1 VSTSCTDC
9 ALCESR
15 TQVVFPTPCP
25 PGGLL
30 AIGEAPGADED
41 AAGEGFVGSAG
52 KRLDMLLGIH
62 KLERGRHYGVA
73 NICRCR
79 PPDNRKPREEEIAAC
94 LPKLVQAILDIHPK
108 VLLLVGGVP
117 TNAFLRPGPLNEIIA
132 EHGET
137 GYIDPTTCRQ
147 EILPLVDQG
156 IRAIPCPHSSGLAWF
171 RKSPSGLPWNVI
183 GVQQIQIAVDW
194 L

>member
-1 VSTSCTDC
+1 MSASCTDC
-9 ALCESR
+9 ALREAR

-52 KRLDMLLGIH
+52 KRLDTLLGIH
-62 KLERGRHYGVA
+62 RLERGKHYGVA

-79 PPDNRKPREEEIAAC
+79 PPDNRKPREDEVAAC
-94 LPKLVQAILDIHPK
+94 LPKLVESILAMRPK
-108 VLLLVGGVP
+108 VLLLVGAVP
-117 TNAFLRPGPLNEIIA
+117 TNAVLGPGNLGDIIA
-132 EHGET
+132 ARGEL
-137 GYIDPTTCRQ
+137 GYIDPAICRP

-156 IRAIPCPHSSGLAWF
+156 IRAIPCPHTSGLAWH
-171 RKSPSGLPWNVI
+171 RKSPSGQAWKLI
-183 GVQQIQIAVDW
+183 GMHQIQTAVEW